1 MHKVIAVLSIM
12 VAAQSLAFYNEPS
25 EAQVIHLKQ
34 AHQAF
39 FCAAMF
45 SEYGTSPHYSSHLS
59 EAGSDLMMKAEQYA
73 AMYGM
78 SQSGI
83 THSKEAGVMQV
94 IDLKAQHEYIP
105 PSVETECIMIYRTVD
120 AITSEQQQ

>member
-1 MHKVIAVLSIM
+1 MHKAIAVLSLL
-12 VAAQSLAFYNEPS
+12 VAAQSVAFNTVPS
-25 EAQVIHLKQ
+25 DTQVIHLKQ

-59 EAGSDLMMKAEQYA
+59 EAGSDLMVKAEQYA
-73 AMYGM
+73 TMYGM

-83 THSKEAGVMQV
+83 AHSKEAGVMQA
-94 IDLKAQHEYIP
+94 IDLKAQNEYMN
-105 PSVETECIMIYRTVD
+105 PSIETECIMIYRTVD
-120 AITSEQQQ
+120 AITAGE